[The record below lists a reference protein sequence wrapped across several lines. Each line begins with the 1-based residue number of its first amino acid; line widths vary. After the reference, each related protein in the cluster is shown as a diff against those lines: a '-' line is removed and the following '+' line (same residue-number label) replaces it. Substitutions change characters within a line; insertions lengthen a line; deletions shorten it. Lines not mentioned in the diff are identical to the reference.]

1 MKNSKVRRYGALLA
15 GTILISLGV
24 SVFIKA
30 GLGADPF
37 SLFCLGLSSNL
48 GISFMAVQWLV
59 NVIILSGV
67 FFIDVKKIY
76 IATIINMI
84 AIAPL
89 IELFMTLLNRFFQDG
104 SGLASS
110 LVIVG
115 IGCVVL
121 SAGAGMYIASD
132 LGFAP
137 YDLVAIISAEKKEI
151 HYRWARVGTDTLCIL
166 LASIM
171 GESLGVGTVIAAF
184 CMGPLIEFFKVC
196 TEKYF
201 LKIDGNKIE

>member
-1 MKNSKVRRYGALLA
+1 MKANTVKRYAALLA
-15 GTILISLGV
+15 GTTLISLGV
-24 SVFIKA
+24 AIFLKS

-37 SLFCLGLSSNL
+37 SLFCLGLGSTL

-59 NVIILSGV
+59 NIIILSCV
-67 FFIDVKKIY
+67 YFIDVKKIY

-89 IELFMTLLNRFFQDG
+89 ITVFAGMLGKLPDSL
-104 SGLASS
+104 GLVQK
-110 LVIVG
+110 LVIVS

-121 SAGAGMYIASD
+121 SAGAGMYIASN

-137 YDLVAIISAEKKEI
+137 YDLVAIIAAEKKQI
-151 HYRWARVGTDTLCIL
+151 HYRWARVGTDTLCVL
-166 LASIM
+166 LGSIM
-171 GESLGVGTVIAAF
+171 GEAFGVGTVIAAF
-184 CMGPLIEFFKVC
+184 CMGPLIEFFKVS

-201 LKIDGNKIE
+201 LKIDSSI